1 MTLHTLSTIPLI
13 LADAYTVG
21 GLIMFIIFLWGLA
34 RVTWPPRDDD
44 D

>member
-1 MTLHTLSTIPLI
+1 MILMTLSTVLLT

-21 GLIMFIIFLWGLA
+21 GLIMFVIFLWGLA